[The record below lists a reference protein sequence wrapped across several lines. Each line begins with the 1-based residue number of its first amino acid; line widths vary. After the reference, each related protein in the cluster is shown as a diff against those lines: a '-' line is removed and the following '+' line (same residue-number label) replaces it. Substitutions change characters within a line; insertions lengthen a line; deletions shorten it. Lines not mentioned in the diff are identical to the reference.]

1 MLPDAL
7 LQIIFTLVVN
17 PTALARCSL
26 VCKDWHRVLS
36 SVAFWKHISHKI
48 CTLANSLQR
57 YGDFVVQLMYGGDS
71 RSRQF
76 FNIPL
81 IEKSRDAAEMSW
93 VIPVPDGWYTFMRNY
108 ENGIDLLVMKFGAVD
123 ALSNRLIIVGE
134 TEEEVY
140 NMDGEGAEEEDDVTV
155 GGIGGICTPIGGICT
170 FEECRGFD
178 EFHIRLSCDD
188 DKHLMTVRVRHQ
200 KDLFDGATDNRP
212 AQAETHYMPIK
223 SAVRELANKWRP
235 DSECVPPHPY

>member
-57 YGDFVVQLMYGGDS
+57 YGDFVVQLMYCDS
-71 RSRQF
+71 HQF
-76 FNIPL
+76 FNVPL

-155 GGIGGICTPIGGICT
+155 GGICTPQGVASR
-170 FEECRGFD
+170 RGFD

-200 KDLFDGATDNRP
+200 KDLFWAATDIPYPTP
-212 AQAETHYMPIK
+212 AQAETHDMPIK

-235 DSECVPPHPY
+235 DRECVTPHAY